1 MKALRKPM
9 RDDDVVYVGVDV
21 AKDTLAVFAEGVFEG
36 EVENSLKGIR
46 RLVRTIRKA
55 VGKNA
60 DVRFAIESTGA
71 YSLPIHLELDR
82 LQEKACILNPAQIR
96 HFAKSYGVLAKTD
109 RIDARMIARFA
120 VERSCKPTPVPS
132 ATRLALRDLVRTRS
146 LLVKIRTMIATLRQT
161 PLVGPTSRSILDEID
176 RFIGSKVKHLERELA
191 EKMKED
197 SGILRVSKELQKVQ
211 GVGPVTA
218 TTIAVLVPELGT
230 LGRRQAAALAGLAPQ
245 PRDSGPYKGQ
255 RKIGGGR
262 EELRHVLFMSA
273 LSATQ
278 WNPTI
283 KACYSH
289 LRDVKGK
296 KHKVALIAC
305 MRKLFIHM
313 DRVVA
318 QFNKTSPETAS

>member
-1 MKALRKPM
+1 MKALQKPL
-9 RDDDVVYVGVDV
+9 RVDGVLYVGVDV
-21 AKDTLAVFAEGVFEG
+21 AKDTLAVFAEDVFEG
-36 EVENSLKGIR
+36 EVENTRKGIG
-46 RLVRTIRKA
+46 RLVRTVRKA
-55 VGKNA
+55 VGKGA

-82 LQEKACILNPAQIR
+82 LHEKACILNPAQIR

-120 VERSCKPTPVPS
+120 AERSCKPTPVPS
-132 ATRLALRDLVRTRS
+132 ATRLALRDLVRTRG

-161 PLVGPTSRSILDEID
+161 PLVGPTSRAILGEID
-176 RFIGSKVKHLERELA
+176 RFIGSRIKRLEREMA
-191 EKMKED
+191 EKVKAD
-197 SGILRVSKELQKVQ
+197 PVILRVCRELEKVQ

-218 TTIAVLVPELGT
+218 TAIAVLVPELGT

-245 PRDSGPYKGQ
+245 PRDSGPFSGQ

-262 EELRHVLFMSA
+262 GELRCALFMA
-273 LSATQ
+273 AFSATQ

-283 KACYSH
+283 KAFYRH
-289 LRDVKGK
+289 LKDVKGK
-296 KHKVALIAC
+296 KHRVALVAC

-313 DRVVA
+313 DRVIA
-318 QFNKTSPETAS
+318 QLNKTSPETAS